1 MHPIELLLCTLSY
14 IDIMKTRTYCF
25 SGSRI
30 LLSSCYRDSVIFI
43 HNARHAVCYI
53 YIYILC
59 TYVCMYMYVCMYVY
73 IYIYIYNI
81 Y

>member
-73 IYIYIYNI
+73 IYIYI
-81 Y
+81 